1 MRMILS
7 GPLTEAGNCTLTEF
21 VTLSAL
27 PLYLIDCNF
36 SNSISNCCF
45 QHNVSAFDTSHK
57 SRTLPKCLRISD
69 HCTLS
74 ALLQIPSLS
83 PASCS
88 LCDRVWA
95 PLITHLPQMTAEES
109 RAERSRSA
117 RPVDSLTGPCYW
129 YICLKIV
136 PKDKC

>member
-1 MRMILS
+1 MILS
-7 GPLTEAGNCTLTEF
+7 GPLTEACNCTLAEF

-36 SNSISNCCF
+36 SNSISNCGF

-57 SRTLPKCLRISD
+57 SRTLPEGLRISD

-74 ALLQIPSLS
+74 ALLQIPPLSLS
-83 PASCS
+83 SCS
-88 LCDRVWA
+88 LCGRVWT

-109 RAERSRSA
+109 RAERSRPA

-129 YICLKIV
+129 YICLNIV
-136 PKDKC
+136 PKR